1 MCKHLCSSSSTQIDA
16 RDVKLAM
23 GGQYNFIPI
32 FYFFDIQAPIS
43 IRNFS
48 GNKIF
53 FKISLQEWKES
64 EKEQQLDLF
73 QFPACWSHILT
84 LRHSQTTRGLVNFWV
99 VCRQSWVWVKI
110 WATYESSKYLETIY
124 NNGRQNTISSHEIG
138 TLMHAIIIRDVRL

>member
-1 MCKHLCSSSSTQIDA
+1 MVNNKQNIPVKEQYFMFSHDAFVFQIFFLQVLNVQYTFAGTPTQIDA

-53 FKISLQEWKES
+53 FKISPQE
-64 EKEQQLDLF
+64 
-73 QFPACWSHILT
+73 
-84 LRHSQTTRGLVNFWV
+84 
-99 VCRQSWVWVKI
+99 
-110 WATYESSKYLETIY
+110 
-124 NNGRQNTISSHEIG
+124 
-138 TLMHAIIIRDVRL
+138 